1 MVVSEGRSESEQRYK
16 KYERIFVISFL
27 SLIVLII
34 SSVVVVAYTGFKFV
48 MYLLVPIL
56 VNISITNT
64 AQKKYKGLMTK

>member
-1 MVVSEGRSESEQRYK
+1 MGVSEGRSESEQRYK

-34 SSVVVVAYTGFKFV
+34 CSVVVVAYTGFKFV
-48 MYLLVPIL
+48 TYLLVPIL
-56 VNISITNT
+56 VNVSITNA